1 MLKRVEESAS
11 LPPAI
16 PPFQQDINEAWQLI
30 GQKEQYLL
38 QLQKTLLAR
47 AQEVNRLDD
56 ELKAARARLAELEA
70 LHDGSVD
77 LLAEEK

>member
-1 MLKRVEESAS
+1 VLNRVSPNAE
-11 LPPAI
+11 LPPVI
-16 PPFQQDINEAWQLI
+16 PSFQHDLNEAWQLI

-38 QLQKTLLAR
+38 QLQKTLLTR

-56 ELKAARARLAELEA
+56 ELKAARARIAELEA
-70 LHDGSVD
+70 QHDGSVD